1 MEPNDREQKHGKRNY
16 EVTSDGRLKVNLSEL
31 MKSEKVREFYR
42 SLEPL
47 RDASAIKKQVP

>member
-1 MEPNDREQKHGKRNY
+1 MEPNGREQKRGRRNY

-47 RDASAIKKQVP
+47 RGERAIKK